1 MNTKIFGNIKSSYFK
16 QNPSKRYTIQFNRV
30 SSKNNKIG
38 VIILKKKKINPI
50 KEHCVRKILCMSK
63 SNISTDMYV

>member
-1 MNTKIFGNIKSSYFK
+1 MSKVHLSNKTQVSDILFSLIKHL
-16 QNPSKRYTIQFNRV
+16 Q
-30 SSKNNKIG
+30 KNNKIV